1 MAYEYLTM
9 VTSFVM
15 FFMIGVTLSIHPA
28 SIMVGSNT
36 YIESQSKWTRWN
48 GYIIFVLLLFVM
60 DLFLTNAVY
69 LAFYDIYG
77 NLMNIGHLDVDF
89 MDIFFSESFQV
100 IVAIIFLL
108 VLFQVLGLVDVA
120 HGERNLSFYYS
131 QVESGKDQP
140 SLMERYMEGEKVSLG
155 ASIIGLL
162 YMLWMIK
169 RSMWTYIVCVVWFKV
184 LAMLVNVLVSPV
196 INRIMHENNELSTH
210 LLLDPYIISYVV
222 AGFLWGHVALHHDF
236 SKLSGLAKSVAIS
249 LVPRLSVLVGAVLFI
264 ALALAIILVPIT
276 WDIVVDILTS
286 K

>member
-9 VTSFVM
+9 VTSFIM

-28 SIMVGSNT
+28 SIMVGTNT

-60 DLFLTNAVY
+60 DIFLTNAIY

-77 NLMNIGHLDVDF
+77 NLKNIGHLDVTF

-100 IVAIIFLL
+100 VVVVLFLL
-108 VLFQVLGLVDVA
+108 VVFQVLGLVDVA
-120 HGERNLSFYYS
+120 HGERNLSFHYS
-131 QVESGKDQP
+131 QVETGKKPP
-140 SLMERYMEGEKVSLG
+140 SWMERYLESEKGSLG

-162 YMLWMIK
+162 YMLWMTK

-196 INRIMHENNELSTH
+196 INRIMHTNNELATH
-210 LLLDPYIISYVV
+210 VILDPYIISYVV
-222 AGFLWGHVALHHDF
+222 AGFLWGHVALHHDL
-236 SKLSGLAKSVAIS
+236 SKAYRLVKSIVIS
-249 LVPRLSVLVGAVLFI
+249 LVPRLSVLVGALLFI
-264 ALALAIILVPIT
+264 GLSLAIIFVPIT
-276 WDIVVDILTS
+276 WDVVVDVLTS

>member
-9 VTSFVM
+9 VTSFIM
-15 FFMIGVTLSIHPA
+15 FFMISVTLSIHPA

-100 IVAIIFLL
+100 IVAIMFLL

-140 SLMERYMEGEKVSLG
+140 SWMERYMEGEKGSLG

-162 YMLWMIK
+162 YMLWMTK

>member
-9 VTSFVM
+9 VTSFIT

-28 SIMVGSNT
+28 SIMVGTNT

-48 GYIIFVLLLFVM
+48 GYIIFVLILFVM

-77 NLMNIGHLDVDF
+77 NLMNIGQLDVNF

-100 IVAIIFLL
+100 VVAVLFLL
-108 VLFQVLGLVDVA
+108 VVFQVLGLVDVA

-131 QVESGKDQP
+131 QVETGKKSP
-140 SLMERYMEGEKVSLG
+140 SWMERYMESEKGSLG
-155 ASIIGLL
+155 ASIIGHL
-162 YMLWMIK
+162 YMLWMTK

-196 INRIMHENNELSTH
+196 INRIMHTNNELATH
-210 LLLDPYIISYVV
+210 VILDPYIISYVL
-222 AGFLWGHVALHHDF
+222 AGFLWGHVALHHDL
-236 SKLSGLAKSVAIS
+236 SKAYRWAKSIVIS

-264 ALALAIILVPIT
+264 GLSLAIIFVPIT
-276 WDIVVDILTS
+276 WDVVVDVLTS

>member
-9 VTSFVM
+9 VTSFIM

-77 NLMNIGHLDVDF
+77 NLMNIGRLDVDF
-89 MDIFFSESFQV
+89 MDIFFSESLQV
-100 IVAIIFLL
+100 IVAIMFLL

-140 SLMERYMEGEKVSLG
+140 SWMERYMEGEKGSLG

-162 YMLWMIK
+162 YMLWMTK

-236 SKLSGLAKSVAIS
+236 SKLSGLAKSVVIS

>member
-1 MAYEYLTM
+1 M
-9 VTSFVM
+9 VTSFIM

-48 GYIIFVLLLFVM
+48 GYIIFVCLLFVM
-60 DLFLTNAVY
+60 NLFLTNAVY

-77 NLMNIGHLDVDF
+77 NLMSIGHLDVDF
-89 MDIFFSESFQV
+89 MVIFFSESFQV
-100 IVAIIFLL
+100 IVAIVFLL

-120 HGERNLSFYYS
+120 HGERNLSFYYN
-131 QVESGKDQP
+131 QVEEGKEQP
-140 SLMERYMEGEKVSLG
+140 SWMERYMEREKGSLG

-162 YMLWMIK
+162 YMLWMTK
-169 RSMWTYIVCVVWFKV
+169 RSLWTYIVCVVWFKV

-236 SKLSGLAKSVAIS
+236 SKLSGLAKSVVIS

>member
-9 VTSFVM
+9 VTSFIM

-28 SIMVGSNT
+28 SIMVGTNT
-36 YIESQSKWTRWN
+36 YIELQSKWTRWN

-100 IVAIIFLL
+100 IVAIMFLL
-108 VLFQVLGLVDVA
+108 VLFQVLGLVDIA

-131 QVESGKDQP
+131 QVELGKDQP
-140 SLMERYMEGEKVSLG
+140 SWMERYMEGEKGSLG

-162 YMLWMIK
+162 YMLWMTK

>member
-1 MAYEYLTM
+1 MAYEFLTM
-9 VTSFVM
+9 VTSFII

-28 SIMVGSNT
+28 SIMVGTNT

-60 DLFLTNAVY
+60 DLFLTNAIY

-77 NLMNIGHLDVDF
+77 NLKNIGHLGVDF
-89 MDIFFSESFQV
+89 MDVFFSESFQV
-100 IVAIIFLL
+100 VVAVLFLL
-108 VLFQVLGLVDVA
+108 VVFQVLGIVDVA

-131 QVESGKDQP
+131 QVEAGKEPP
-140 SLMERYMEGEKVSLG
+140 SWMERYMESEKGSLG

-162 YMLWMIK
+162 YMLWMTK

-196 INRIMHENNELSTH
+196 INRIMHTNNELATH
-210 LLLDPYIISYVV
+210 VILDPYIISYIL

-236 SKLSGLAKSVAIS
+236 SKASRLAKSVVIS
-249 LVPRLSVLVGAVLFI
+249 VVPRLSVLVGALLFI
-264 ALALAIILVPIT
+264 GLSLANIFVPIT
-276 WDIVVDILTS
+276 WDVVVDVLTS

>member
-28 SIMVGSNT
+28 SIMVGTNT

-100 IVAIIFLL
+100 IVAIMFLL

-140 SLMERYMEGEKVSLG
+140 SWMERYMEGEKGSLG

-162 YMLWMIK
+162 YMLWMTK

-222 AGFLWGHVALHHDF
+222 VGFLWGHVALHHDF
-236 SKLSGLAKSVAIS
+236 SKLSGLSKSVVIS

>member
-9 VTSFVM
+9 VTSFIM

-100 IVAIIFLL
+100 IVAIMFLL

-131 QVESGKDQP
+131 QVESGKNQP
-140 SLMERYMEGEKVSLG
+140 SWMERYIEGEKGSLG

-162 YMLWMIK
+162 YMLWMTK

-236 SKLSGLAKSVAIS
+236 SKLSGLAKSVVIS

>member
-9 VTSFVM
+9 VTSFIM

-100 IVAIIFLL
+100 IVAIMFLL

-131 QVESGKDQP
+131 QVESGKNQP
-140 SLMERYMEGEKVSLG
+140 SWMERYKEGEKGSLG

-162 YMLWMIK
+162 YMLWMTK

>member
-1 MAYEYLTM
+1 M
-9 VTSFVM
+9 VTSFII

-28 SIMVGSNT
+28 SIMVGTNT

-77 NLMNIGHLDVDF
+77 NLSSVDYLNFDF
-89 MDIFFSESFQV
+89 MDVFFSESFQ
-100 IVAIIFLL
+100 IVVVVLFLL

-131 QVESGKDQP
+131 QVESGKEPP
-140 SLMERYMEGEKVSLG
+140 SWMERYMERGKGSLG
-155 ASIIGLL
+155 ASIIGYL
-162 YMLWMIK
+162 YMLWMTK
-169 RSMWTYIVCVVWFKV
+169 RSLWTYIVCVVWFKV

-196 INRIMHENNELSTH
+196 INRIMHTNNELATH
-210 LLLDPYIISYVV
+210 VILDPYIISYIL
-222 AGFLWGHVALHHDF
+222 AGFLWGHVALHHD
-236 SKLSGLAKSVAIS
+236 LSEAYRLAKSVVIS

-264 ALALAIILVPIT
+264 GLSLAIIFVPIT
-276 WDIVVDILTS
+276 WDVVVDVLTS

>member
-1 MAYEYLTM
+1 M
-9 VTSFVM
+9 VTSFIT

-28 SIMVGSNT
+28 SIMVGTNT

-77 NLMNIGHLDVDF
+77 NLSSVDYLNFDF
-89 MDIFFSESFQV
+89 MDVFFSESFQ
-100 IVAIIFLL
+100 IVVVVLFLL

-131 QVESGKDQP
+131 QVESGKEPP
-140 SLMERYMEGEKVSLG
+140 SWMERYMERGKGSLG
-155 ASIIGLL
+155 ASIIGYL
-162 YMLWMIK
+162 YMLWMTK
-169 RSMWTYIVCVVWFKV
+169 RSLWTYIVCVVWFKV

-196 INRIMHENNELSTH
+196 INRIMHTNNELATH
-210 LLLDPYIISYVV
+210 VILDPYIISYIL
-222 AGFLWGHVALHHDF
+222 AGFLWGHVALHHD
-236 SKLSGLAKSVAIS
+236 LSEAYKLAKSVVIS

-264 ALALAIILVPIT
+264 GLSLAIIFVPIT
-276 WDIVVDILTS
+276 WDVVVDVLTS

>member
-9 VTSFVM
+9 VTSFII

-28 SIMVGSNT
+28 SIMVGMNT

-60 DLFLTNAVY
+60 DIFLTNAVY

-89 MDIFFSESFQV
+89 MDIFFSESFQLV
-100 IVAIIFLL
+100 IAVLFLL

-131 QVESGKDQP
+131 QVEVGKAP
-140 SLMERYMEGEKVSLG
+140 LSWMERYMESEKGSLG

-162 YMLWMIK
+162 YMLWMTK

-184 LAMLVNVLVSPV
+184 LAILVNVLVSPV
-196 INRIMHENNELSTH
+196 INRIMHENNELATH
-210 LLLDPYIISYVV
+210 VILDPYVISYVV
-222 AGFLWGHVALHHDF
+222 VGFLWGHVVLHHDL
-236 SKLSGLAKSVAIS
+236 SKASRLAKSVVIS
-249 LVPRLSVLVGAVLFI
+249 LVSRLSVLVGALLFI
-264 ALALAIILVPIT
+264 GLAIAIILMPIT
-276 WDIVVDILTS
+276 WDVVVDVLTS

>member
-69 LAFYDIYG
+69 HAFYDIYG

-131 QVESGKDQP
+131 QVEAGKNQP
-140 SLMERYMEGEKVSLG
+140 SWMERYMEGEKGSLG

-162 YMLWMIK
+162 YMLWMTK

-236 SKLSGLAKSVAIS
+236 SKLSGLAKSVVIS

>member
-9 VTSFVM
+9 VTSFIM
-15 FFMIGVTLSIHPA
+15 CFMIGVTLSIHPA

-60 DLFLTNAVY
+60 DLFLTNAIY

-100 IVAIIFLL
+100 IVAIMFLL

-120 HGERNLSFYYS
+120 HSERNLSFHYS
-131 QVESGKDQP
+131 QVEAGKEQL
-140 SLMERYMEGEKVSLG
+140 SWMERYMEGEKKSLG

-162 YMLWMIK
+162 YMLWMTK
-169 RSMWTYIVCVVWFKV
+169 RSMWTYIICVVWFKV

>member
-9 VTSFVM
+9 VTSFIM

-100 IVAIIFLL
+100 IVAIMFLL

-131 QVESGKDQP
+131 QVELGKDQP
-140 SLMERYMEGEKVSLG
+140 SWMERYMEGEKGSLG

-162 YMLWMIK
+162 YMLWMTK

>member
-9 VTSFVM
+9 VTSFIM

-77 NLMNIGHLDVDF
+77 NLMNIGHLDVGF

-100 IVAIIFLL
+100 IVAIMFLL

-140 SLMERYMEGEKVSLG
+140 SWMERYMESEKGSLG

-162 YMLWMIK
+162 YMLWMTK

-236 SKLSGLAKSVAIS
+236 SKLSGLAKSVVIS

>member
-9 VTSFVM
+9 VTSFIM

-60 DLFLTNAVY
+60 DLFLTNAIY

-100 IVAIIFLL
+100 IVAIMFLL

-140 SLMERYMEGEKVSLG
+140 SWMERYMEGEKGSLG

-162 YMLWMIK
+162 YMLWMTK

-196 INRIMHENNELSTH
+196 INRIVHENNELSTH

-236 SKLSGLAKSVAIS
+236 SKLSGLAKSVVIS

>member
-1 MAYEYLTM
+1 MG
-9 VTSFVM
+9 TSFIM
-15 FFMIGVTLSIHPA
+15 FFMIGVILSIHPA

-100 IVAIIFLL
+100 IVAIMFLL

-140 SLMERYMEGEKVSLG
+140 SWMERYMESEKGSLG

-162 YMLWMIK
+162 YMLWMTK

-236 SKLSGLAKSVAIS
+236 SKLSGLAKSVVIS

>member
-9 VTSFVM
+9 VTSFIM

-100 IVAIIFLL
+100 IVAIMFLL

-131 QVESGKDQP
+131 QVESGKNQP
-140 SLMERYMEGEKVSLG
+140 SWMERYMEGEKGSLG

-162 YMLWMIK
+162 YMLWMTK
-169 RSMWTYIVCVVWFKV
+169 RSMWTYIVCVVCFKV

-236 SKLSGLAKSVAIS
+236 SKLSSLAKSVAIS

>member
-9 VTSFVM
+9 VTSFIT

-28 SIMVGSNT
+28 SIMVGTNT

-48 GYIIFVLLLFVM
+48 GYIIFVLILFVM
-60 DLFLTNAVY
+60 DLLLTNAVY

-100 IVAIIFLL
+100 IVAIMFLL

-140 SLMERYMEGEKVSLG
+140 SWMERYMEGEKGSLG

-162 YMLWMIK
+162 YMLWMTK

-196 INRIMHENNELSTH
+196 INCIMHENNELSTH

-222 AGFLWGHVALHHDF
+222 AGFLWGHLALHHDF

>member
-9 VTSFVM
+9 VTSFIM

-100 IVAIIFLL
+100 IVAIMFLL

-140 SLMERYMEGEKVSLG
+140 SWMERYMESEKVSLG

-162 YMLWMIK
+162 YMLWMTK

-264 ALALAIILVPIT
+264 VLALAIILVPIT

>member
-9 VTSFVM
+9 VTSFIM

-28 SIMVGSNT
+28 SIMVGTNT

-48 GYIIFVLLLFVM
+48 GYIIFVLLLLVM
-60 DLFLTNAVY
+60 DLFLTNAGY

-77 NLMNIGHLDVDF
+77 NLMNIGHLDIDF

-100 IVAIIFLL
+100 MVVILFLL
-108 VLFQVLGLVDVA
+108 VVFQVLGLVDVA
-120 HGERNLSFYYS
+120 HGERNLSFHYS
-131 QVESGKDQP
+131 QVEAGKEQP
-140 SLMERYMEGEKVSLG
+140 SWMERYMEGEKGSLG

-162 YMLWMIK
+162 YMLWMTK
-169 RSMWTYIVCVVWFKV
+169 RSMWTYIICVVWFKV
-184 LAMLVNVLVSPV
+184 LAMLVNVLVSPL

-210 LLLDPYIISYVV
+210 LLLDPYVISYVV

-236 SKLSGLAKSVAIS
+236 RKLSGLAKSVVIS
-249 LVPRLSVLVGAVLFI
+249 LVPRLSVFVGAVLFI
-264 ALALAIILVPIT
+264 GLALAIILVPIT
-276 WDIVVDILTS
+276 WNVVVDVLTS

>member
-9 VTSFVM
+9 VTSFIT

-28 SIMVGSNT
+28 SIMVGTNT
-36 YIESQSKWTRWN
+36 YIESKSKWTRWN

-77 NLMNIGHLDVDF
+77 NLSSVDYLNFDF
-89 MDIFFSESFQV
+89 MDVFFSESFQ
-100 IVAIIFLL
+100 IVVVVLFLL

-131 QVESGKDQP
+131 QVESGKEPP
-140 SLMERYMEGEKVSLG
+140 SWMERYMERGKGSLG
-155 ASIIGLL
+155 ASIIGYL
-162 YMLWMIK
+162 YMLWMTK
-169 RSMWTYIVCVVWFKV
+169 RSLWTYIVCVVWFKV

-196 INRIMHENNELSTH
+196 INRIMHTNNELATH
-210 LLLDPYIISYVV
+210 VILDPYIISYIL
-222 AGFLWGHVALHHDF
+222 AGFLWGHVALHHD
-236 SKLSGLAKSVAIS
+236 LSEAYRLAKSVVIS

-264 ALALAIILVPIT
+264 GLSLAIIFVPIT
-276 WDIVVDILTS
+276 WDVVVDVLTS

>member
-9 VTSFVM
+9 VTSFIM
-15 FFMIGVTLSIHPA
+15 FFMIGVTLSIHAA

-60 DLFLTNAVY
+60 DLFLTNVVY

-100 IVAIIFLL
+100 IVAIMFLL

-140 SLMERYMEGEKVSLG
+140 SWMERYMESEKGSLG

-162 YMLWMIK
+162 YMLWMTK

>member
-9 VTSFVM
+9 VTSFIL
-15 FFMIGVTLSIHPA
+15 FFMIGVTLSIHTA
-28 SIMVGSNT
+28 SIMVGTNT
-36 YIESQSKWTRWN
+36 YIESQGKWTRWN
-48 GYIIFVLLLFVM
+48 GYIIFVCLLFVM

-89 MDIFFSESFQV
+89 MDIFFSESFEV
-100 IVAIIFLL
+100 IVAIVFLL
-108 VLFQVLGLVDVA
+108 VLFQVLGLVDIA
-120 HGERNLSFYYS
+120 HGERNLSFHYS
-131 QVESGKDQP
+131 QVEAGKEQP
-140 SLMERYMEGEKVSLG
+140 SWMERYMEREKGSLG

-162 YMLWMIK
+162 YMLWMTK
-169 RSMWTYIVCVVWFKV
+169 RSMWTYIICVVWFKV

-196 INRIMHENNELSTH
+196 INRIMHENHELSTH

-222 AGFLWGHVALHHDF
+222 AGFLWGHVALHHDL
-236 SKLSGLAKSVAIS
+236 SKVSGLAKNVIIS

-264 ALALAIILVPIT
+264 GLALAIILVPIT
-276 WDIVVDILTS
+276 GDMVVDVLTS

>member
-9 VTSFVM
+9 VTSFIM

-100 IVAIIFLL
+100 IVAIMFLL

-120 HGERNLSFYYS
+120 HGERNLFFYYS
-131 QVESGKDQP
+131 QVESGKNQP
-140 SLMERYMEGEKVSLG
+140 SWMERYMEGEKGSLG

-162 YMLWMIK
+162 YMLWMTK

-236 SKLSGLAKSVAIS
+236 SKLSGLAKSVVIS

>member
-9 VTSFVM
+9 VTSFIM

-100 IVAIIFLL
+100 IVAIMFLL
-108 VLFQVLGLVDVA
+108 VLFQVLGFVDVA

-140 SLMERYMEGEKVSLG
+140 SWMERYMEGEKGSLG
-155 ASIIGLL
+155 GSIIGLL
-162 YMLWMIK
+162 YMLWMTK

>member
-9 VTSFVM
+9 VTSFIM

-28 SIMVGSNT
+28 SIMVGMNT

-60 DLFLTNAVY
+60 DIFLTNAVY

-89 MDIFFSESFQV
+89 MAIFFSESFQ
-100 IVAIIFLL
+100 ILVAVLFLL

-131 QVESGKDQP
+131 QVEVGKAP
-140 SLMERYMEGEKVSLG
+140 LSWMERYMESEKGSLG

-162 YMLWMIK
+162 YMLWMTK

-196 INRIMHENNELSTH
+196 INRIMHENNELATH
-210 LLLDPYIISYVV
+210 VILDPYVISYVV
-222 AGFLWGHVALHHDF
+222 VGFLWGHVVLHHDL
-236 SKLSGLAKSVAIS
+236 SKASRLAKSVVIS

-264 ALALAIILVPIT
+264 GLSLAIIFVPIT
-276 WDIVVDILTS
+276 WNVVADVLTS

>member
-9 VTSFVM
+9 VTSFIM

-100 IVAIIFLL
+100 IVAIMFLL

-140 SLMERYMEGEKVSLG
+140 SWMERYMESEKGSLG

-162 YMLWMIK
+162 YMLWMTK

-222 AGFLWGHVALHHDF
+222 AGFLCVHVEFHHDF
-236 SKLSGLAKSVAIS
+236 SILSGLAKSVVIS

>member
-9 VTSFVM
+9 VTSFIT

-28 SIMVGSNT
+28 SIMVGTNT
-36 YIESQSKWTRWN
+36 YIEPQSKWTRWN
-48 GYIIFVLLLFVM
+48 GYVIFVLLLFVM
-60 DLFLTNAVY
+60 DLFLTNAIY

-77 NLMNIGHLDVDF
+77 NLMNIAHLDVTF
-89 MDIFFSESFQV
+89 MDIFFSESFQ
-100 IVAIIFLL
+100 IVVAVLFLL
-108 VLFQVLGLVDVA
+108 VVFQVLGLVDVA

-131 QVESGKDQP
+131 QVETGKKPP
-140 SLMERYMEGEKVSLG
+140 SWMERYLESEKGSLG

-162 YMLWMIK
+162 YMLWMTK

-196 INRIMHENNELSTH
+196 INRIMHTNNELATH
-210 LLLDPYIISYVV
+210 VILDPYIISYVL
-222 AGFLWGHVALHHDF
+222 AGFLWGHVALHHD
-236 SKLSGLAKSVAIS
+236 LSEAYRLAKSVVIS

-264 ALALAIILVPIT
+264 GLSLAIIFVPIT
-276 WDIVVDILTS
+276 WDVVVDVLTS